1 MKLNTQPLRFL
12 LVWVLAGALTACS
25 VNAVSGQDAA
35 DASLAARV
43 SAALENS
50 SDLPAN
56 ALEDVLSGGY
66 GIVNIIAHGG
76 NSIFCVRTSGYNEW
90 PKSLFSTDAGSTSH
104 GDIRD
109 LSPNGRSAL

>member
-56 ALEDVLSGGY
+56 ALEVDV
-66 GIVNIIAHGG
+66 
-76 NSIFCVRTSGYNEW
+76 
-90 PKSLFSTDAGSTSH
+90 DAGRVIVSGSVACGECGGTLTPGGFASVQQSL
-104 GDIRD
+104 GAVVRAVPGVEQVEFD
-109 LSPNGRSAL
+109 LQYQ